1 MARDRQVP
9 YDFIYMWSL
18 KNRNKH
24 NRNTVI
30 HTEQKRGELGDWV
43 KEVKEL
49 RRTNQQLQ
57 NSCGDIK
64 HGLRDLDNAIVIT
77 MRGARRV
84 LETSGVTL

>member
-1 MARDRQVP
+1 MGEKREGIKK
-9 YDFIYMWSL
+9 YL
-18 KNRNKH
+18 K
-24 NRNTVI
+24 
-30 HTEQKRGELGDWV
+30 LS
-43 KEVKEL
+43 
-49 RRTNQQLQ
+49 Q